1 MASDLSHTR
10 ERSIGNAPVTL
21 ELPRPR
27 PERRVF
33 EGRTVIVEPL
43 SAADH
48 AADLFAV
55 FHADDTARAV
65 YDYLPYG
72 PFPDVAAFG
81 AWTNEMAAKDDPVFY
96 AFRRKS
102 TGKVEAMASL
112 MEIVPAQ
119 GRIEIGHINISTAM
133 QNTLEAT
140 EGLWLMMRHA
150 MDDLGN
156 RRFEWKCN
164 ALNEGSR
171 KAAARLGFSYEG
183 TFFNHVVV
191 KGRNRDTAWFSILD
205 SDWPAIRSNFETWLD
220 PSNFDAEN
228 RQKTSVGD
236 LNRSLR

>member
-1 MASDLSHTR
+1 MSSDLSHAR
-10 ERSIGNAPVTL
+10 DRSIGAAPVTIA
-21 ELPRPR
+21 LPRPR

-43 SAADH
+43 SADAH
-48 AADLFAV
+48 AHDLFAV
-55 FHADDTARAV
+55 FHADDKAKAV

-72 PFPDVAAFG
+72 PFADADAFRAWVA
-81 AWTNEMAAKDDPVFY
+81 EVAAKDDPVFY

-119 GRIEIGHINISTAM
+119 ARIEIGHINISTAM

-140 EGLWLMMRHA
+140 EGLWLMMQHA

-183 TFFNHVVV
+183 TFFNHIVV

-205 SDWPAIRSNFETWLD
+205 SDWPAIRANFAAWLA
-220 PSNFDAEN
+220 PENFDGDN
-228 RQKTSVGD
+228 RQKVSLGD
-236 LNRSLR
+236 LNRSLT